1 MLASVGAITTPHFT
15 DIGLSPSFVA
25 NTVSI
30 MAIALAAFKLLSG
43 VIYDRMGIRIST
55 NICLI
60 SMVIAKIL
68 LFFITNS
75 FPGKILTIVYCL
87 VNALASPIETVMLP
101 ILALDIFGQKCYNNT
116 LGILTSVATVGQTL
130 GTPLL
135 NLFYDHYKN
144 YNSVFLYSTL
154 VSVLVVI
161 IMNFAMKQ
169 GAKNN
174 D

>member
-1 MLASVGAITTPHFT
+1 
-15 DIGLSPSFVA
+15 
-25 NTVSI
+25 
-30 MAIALAAFKLLSG
+30 
-43 VIYDRMGIRIST
+43 
-55 NICLI
+55 
-60 SMVIAKIL
+60 MVIAKIL

-75 FPGKILTIVYCL
+75 FPGKILTIIYCL

-101 ILALDIFGQKCYNNT
+101 ILALDIFGQKCFNKT
-116 LGILTSVATVGQTL
+116 LGILTSVTTVGQTL

-144 YNSVFLYSTL
+144 YDSVFLYSTL
-154 VSVLVVI
+154 VSVLVVL

-169 GAKNN
+169 GEKNN